1 MYMVRQITA
10 FCNLSDNENLQV
22 VLCNETLPSGL
33 ARDYIFNLAYFSRT
47 DNDQALLILIEDR
60 KSQPNIGALKGVL
73 KKGFTAMAALLQHD
87 EQVRKEVQMCHTYMF
102 QQYRLLFVL
111 QLGHIYERRGSKVL
125 SRMCVYKDNR
135 FCKKCN
141 DYICPACLEH
151 GIYSA
156 CEKCG
161 VVECHDGECRGSLII
176 YECES
181 CNRQKCESCVNT
193 KKEIWLEHDNG
204 RYCPNCVENGA
215 EGEDA

>member
-73 KKGFTAMAALLQHD
+73 RKGFTAMAALLQHD
-87 EQVRKEVQMCHTYMF
+87 EQHMF

-111 QLGHIYERRGSKVL
+111 QLGHVYERRGSKVL
-125 SRMCVYKDNR
+125 SRMC
-135 FCKKCN
+135 
-141 DYICPACLEH
+141 L
-151 GIYSA
+151 
-156 CEKCG
+156 
-161 VVECHDGECRGSLII
+161 
-176 YECES
+176 
-181 CNRQKCESCVNT
+181 
-193 KKEIWLEHDNG
+193 
-204 RYCPNCVENGA
+204 
-215 EGEDA
+215 